1 MVGPFG
7 RPLYTVMHAA
17 CSAPGPGLSCDW
29 KPPCVICLTQGILRG
44 LDQMTNLIMA
54 ECQERV
60 FSSKV
65 RARSALL

>member
-1 MVGPFG
+1 M
-7 RPLYTVMHAA
+7 
-17 CSAPGPGLSCDW
+17 
-29 KPPCVICLTQGILRG
+29 QGILRG

-65 RARSALL
+65 RAGSALLQPKAPENVADSTRYMHLHR